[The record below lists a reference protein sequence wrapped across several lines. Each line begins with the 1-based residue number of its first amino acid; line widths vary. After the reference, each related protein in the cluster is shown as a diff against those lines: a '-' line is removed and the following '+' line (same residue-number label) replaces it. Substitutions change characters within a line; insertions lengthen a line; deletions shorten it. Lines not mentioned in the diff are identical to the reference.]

1 MGAQKKSASTV
12 AARTSDDPEELA
24 RVPLQAV
31 LLADSFTTKFRPIT
45 LERPK
50 VLLPLANVPMIEYAL
65 SWLESVGVEE
75 VFVFCCAHA
84 KQVTNY
90 LQSSPWFSQP
100 NFSVATIES
109 HNSVSAGDALRLIY
123 ERNVIHGD
131 FILISGDTLSNMSL
145 TRALQEHRERKKKDS
160 NAVMTMVIKRSK
172 LSPVTQQ
179 SRLGTDELF
188 MAIDPDTKQLLF
200 YEENTYHLKGT
211 LSLDKTLLIDNPS
224 ITLHNDM
231 QDCFIDICSPEVLSL
246 FTDNFDYQ
254 HLRRHFVKGLLVDD
268 IMGYKIYTHEIH
280 SSYAARVDNY
290 RSYDTISKDIIQRW
304 TYPLVPD
311 VLLLG
316 SSATKL
322 EREGIYR
329 AYEIVQSRSAQ
340 IGPLTVIGNNT
351 RIGNNTTIA
360 NSVIGKG
367 CSIGSN
373 VLIEGSYI
381 WDNVTVEDGCQL
393 RHSIVCDGV
402 VMKSGSVLSPGVVLS
417 FKVVVGQ
424 NVTVPT
430 YSKVS
435 LLLQPTK
442 QDSDEELEYAD
453 NNSDVEASSIAG
465 THNNLNGELTSDLS
479 EMQGS
484 ATEELGSG
492 GVGYIWSICEG
503 ASEEEWRHSIAPVPA
518 EKLVELSQTMDDDLD
533 FSNQDGN
540 APASSGE
547 LKPGGVSDSDDE
559 DGDANND
566 SAYFEKEVVFQYS
579 IAYKDVFPIF
589 LNNTANFSLQVEAT
603 FLRAV
608 HENVKVDH
616 VILEVNSLKLSYNME
631 FAACAGAI
639 FYSMLKLV
647 LGTPYNSSAEL
658 YNAVINVINTWQRL
672 LKSYLSGKDEEIEI
686 ILKFEEMCSES
697 AKELSPLFTKILCLL
712 YDKDMISE
720 DAILDWESEKKY
732 AEESDRVFVK
742 QAEKFLQW
750 LREASEEED

>member
-1 MGAQKKSASTV
+1 MGAQKKSSAAA
-12 AARTSDDPEELA
+12 AARISDDPEELS

-65 SWLESVGVEE
+65 TWLESAGVEE

-90 LQSSPWFSQP
+90 LQCSQWLSQP

-145 TRALQEHRERKKKDS
+145 NRALQEHKERKKKDS

-188 MAIDPDTKQLLF
+188 MAIDPDTKQLLY
-200 YEENTYHLKGT
+200 YEENTNHLKGT
-211 LSLDKTLLIDNPS
+211 LSLDKMLLIDNPS

-311 VLLLG
+311 VLLFG
-316 SSATKL
+316 NSATKL

-329 AYEIVQSRSAQ
+329 ATEIVQSRSAQ
-340 IGPLTVIGNNT
+340 IGPLTVIGNGT
-351 RIGNNTTIA
+351 RIGNNTKIT

-393 RHSIVCDGV
+393 KHSIVCDGV
-402 VMKSGSVLSPGVVLS
+402 VIKSGSVLSPGVVLS

-424 NVTVPT
+424 NFTVPA

-435 LLLQPTK
+435 LLPQPTK

-453 NNSDVEASSIAG
+453 NNSDIETSPIAG
-465 THNNLNGELTSDLS
+465 AHDNLNGELTSDLTD
-479 EMQGS
+479 MQSS
-484 ATEELGSG
+484 AAEELGSG
-492 GVGYIWSICEG
+492 GAGYIWSICEG
-503 ASEEEWRHSIAPVPA
+503 ASEEEWRHSVAPVPA
-518 EKLVELSQTMDDDLD
+518 EKLAEISQTIDDDLD
-533 FSNQDGN
+533 FSYQDGN

-547 LKPGGVSDSDDE
+547 LKPGGLSDSDD
-559 DGDANND
+559 DDVDANND
-566 SAYFEKEVVFQYS
+566 SAYFEKE
-579 IAYKDVFPIF
+579 
-589 LNNTANFSLQVEAT
+589 VEAT

-639 FYSMLKLV
+639 FYSMMKLA

-658 YNAVINVINTWQRL
+658 YNAVVNVLTSWKRL

-686 ILKFEEMCSES
+686 ILKFEEMCSEL
-697 AKELSPLFTKILCLL
+697 AKELSPLFTKILCFL

-720 DAILDWESEKKY
+720 DAILDWESEKNY
-732 AEESDRVFVK
+732 ADESDRVFVK

-750 LREASEEED
+750 LREASEEEEED